1 MSSCTLTALFLKNH
15 WTVFDFMNIY
25 TTVCL
30 FVFLIH
36 HLSKDISVA
45 PIFLEIMN
53 KASIN
58 IHVQVLYI
66 HKVLVHLVKYLG
78 AQLLY
83 YMVRI
88 FRFVR
93 TVFQSGCTI
102 LQSSQQWMIVFAY
115 STTSPAFC
123 VVSILYFG
131 NFS

>member
-1 MSSCTLTALFLKNH
+1 MYVAFSDWFPSVT
-15 WTVFDFMNIY
+15 NIY
-25 TTVCL
+25 LKFFHVFLYLDSSFFKKSLNSILFYEYIYHCL
-30 FVFLIH
+30 FVFFFLIH

-102 LQSSQQWMIVFAY
+102 LQSSQQ
-115 STTSPAFC
+115 
-123 VVSILYFG
+123 
-131 NFS
+131 